1 MTNSLLTFGAKSV
14 KPEIL
19 EKTLT
24 ERKQTVDEIEK
35 NCTIKTEKLTTCQ
48 SLIIAPRGSGKTH
61 IIKVLYHRLKNN
73 RNISDKLVI
82 AYMSEDEVGIN
93 NFTDLMVSMIRSF
106 VRYRVEGSEILEDQ
120 IIEASLIKDINKRAV
135 FVKNI
140 ILNFV
145 KKRIV
150 LLLIENFDKIL
161 ASLGIKGQR
170 SLRDFIHQYNNL
182 SIIAT
187 SQNLIAN
194 LQDSKSPFYNFFNI
208 FQLQKLD
215 FNETVKFLR
224 AVAIMEG
231 REELVKEI
239 GKQEFVGKLKAIY
252 ELTEGNHRLLVTFY
266 SFLKAD
272 FKSELSGIFIKVMN
286 DLKPYYE
293 QFINVLPPQ
302 QQKIVKH
309 LSLNRRAIGGKEIAI
324 ACFIEPNVISKQLS
338 LLFDRGMID
347 KTKSGKDVYY
357 ELKEPLMR
365 ICFEISDN
373 PDDISKLFVDYLS
386 AYYDKQLIKKKYIK
400 YRYGAKFQDDEIKNK
415 YENEARMYHLALSKP
430 EQEKM
435 SFAHPVFDEIENVT
449 ELDSIIQTSDKGT
462 LKQID
467 LTYKDFIKGIE
478 LLDNNKYNEAIKS
491 FQKVVDLNPKN
502 DKAFNN
508 MGIAFYYMGKYEE
521 AIKNYQKVIDLNHE
535 DDIAYNNLGV
545 AFDEVGKYEEAIENY
560 QKTID
565 LNPKKDKASYNLG
578 VAFDEVSK
586 SEEAIENYQKTIDPN
601 PKKDKAFY
609 NLGLAFDNMG
619 NYKEAI
625 ENYQK
630 AIDLN
635 PKDDTAF
642 VNLGNAFDD
651 MSKTEE
657 AIENYQKAIDLNPKN
672 DKALYNLGLAF
683 LKASEIDSAIE
694 AFNAGLNLKPDNM
707 NTAFSL
713 LGVYIRANDPNK
725 SKEMVTNL
733 IKKVDNDLLTNT
745 LSEDIFYNLFRFGSD
760 AFIYSYFNFLIK
772 LIFKAKRGKLLWKS
786 LSESLFFILI
796 NIEEYE
802 TERLQN
808 IEKNLNK
815 ILAEYEE
822 SIIPLKMFEIGVAYI
837 KNKGKNEIFKLSK
850 EERKL
855 FKEAVL
861 DKRELTNEGK

>member
-1 MTNSLLTFGAKSV
+1 MINSLLTFGAKSV
-14 KPEIL
+14 KPEVL

-24 ERKQTVDEIEK
+24 ERKMTVDEIEK
-35 NCTIKTEKLTTCQ
+35 NFIIKTEKLSTYQ

-61 IIKVLYHRLKNN
+61 IIKVLYHRFKNDK
-73 RNISDKLVI
+73 NISDKLVI

-106 VRYRVEGSEILEDQ
+106 VRYRVEGSETLEDQ
-120 IIEASLIKDINKRAV
+120 IIEASLIKDINKREI

-140 ILNFV
+140 ILNFA

-208 FQLQKLD
+208 FQLKKLD
-215 FNETVKFLR
+215 FNETVEFLR

-231 REELVKEI
+231 REELVNEI

-347 KTKSGKDVYY
+347 KNKSGKDVFY

-373 PDDISKLFVDYLS
+373 PDGISKLFVDFLS
-386 AYYDKQLIKKKYIK
+386 AYYDKQLIKVQYLKFK
-400 YRYGAKFQDDEIKNK
+400 YGAKFQDDEIKNK
-415 YENEARMYHLALSKP
+415 YANEARMYHLAFNET
-430 EQEKM
+430 EQDKM
-435 SFAHPVFDEIENVT
+435 SFAHQVFAKAENVA
-449 ELDSIIQTSDKGT
+449 ELDSIIHTPDTGT

-467 LTYKDFIKGIE
+467 QSYEDFKKGNE
-478 LLDNNKYNEAIKS
+478 LLANSKYEEAIIY
-491 FQKVVDLNPKN
+491 FQKVVDLNPEDDRAYN
-502 DKAFNN
+502 NIGLAFNN
-508 MGIAFYYMGKYEE
+508 MGKYEE
-521 AIKNYQKVIDLNHE
+521 AIR
-535 DDIAYNNLGV
+535 
-545 AFDEVGKYEEAIENY
+545 
-560 QKTID
+560 
-565 LNPKKDKASYNLG
+565 
-578 VAFDEVSK
+578 
-586 SEEAIENYQKTIDPN
+586 
-601 PKKDKAFY
+601 
-609 NLGLAFDNMG
+609 
-619 NYKEAI
+619 
-625 ENYQK
+625 
-630 AIDLN
+630 
-635 PKDDTAF
+635 
-642 VNLGNAFDD
+642 
-651 MSKTEE
+651 
-657 AIENYQKAIDLNPKN
+657 NYQKAIDLNPKN
-672 DKALYNLGLAF
+672 DGVFNNLGNALDEMGKYEEAIENYQKAVDLNPKNDTVFYNLGLAF
-683 LKASEIDSAIE
+683 LKVSEIDSAIE
-694 AFNAGLNLKPDNM
+694 AFSAGLKLNPDNIH
-707 NTAFSL
+707 TAFSL
-713 LGVYIRANDPNK
+713 LGASIRVNDPNK
-725 SKEMVTNL
+725 SKELFTALV
-733 IKKVDNDLLTNT
+733 KKVDDELLTIS

-760 AFIYSYFNFLIK
+760 AFIHSYFSFLIK
-772 LIFKAKRGKLLWKS
+772 LILKKKKGKLLWKS
-786 LSESLFFILI
+786 LSESLFYILI
-796 NIEEYE
+796 KIEDYE
-802 TERLQN
+802 TERLHS
-808 IEKNLNK
+808 ITKTLSK
-815 ILAEYEE
+815 TLVEYEE
-822 SIIPLKMFEIGVAYI
+822 SIIPLKMFKVGVAYL
-837 KNKGKNEIFKLSK
+837 KNNVKNEIFKLSK

-861 DKRELTNEGK
+861 DKRSFY